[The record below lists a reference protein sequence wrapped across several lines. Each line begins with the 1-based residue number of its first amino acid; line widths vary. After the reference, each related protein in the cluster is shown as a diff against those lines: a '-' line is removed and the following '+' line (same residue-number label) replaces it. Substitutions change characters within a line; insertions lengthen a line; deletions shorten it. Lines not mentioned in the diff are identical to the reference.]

1 MCAFGSPAAQRS
13 VRNRTRRCASGR
25 DAARGLAGF
34 GVAGPLLRLNVRS
47 SFLPV
52 ADAMTVIVP
61 ISRQTRRPT
70 RGRVLLVEDSFDE
83 LELYALILAD
93 DVDVLKASRG
103 ETGYAVACAERP
115 DVIVLDILM
124 PDMDGWQ
131 VRERLRRN
139 PATASIPVLV
149 MTGDDDSYE
158 KAIARSDVFA
168 ALKKPCAP
176 DQLLLAIQRALAPR
190 RR

>member
-1 MCAFGSPAAQRS
+1 
-13 VRNRTRRCASGR
+13 
-25 DAARGLAGF
+25 
-34 GVAGPLLRLNVRS
+34 
-47 SFLPV
+47 
-52 ADAMTVIVP
+52 MTVVVP
-61 ISRQTRRPT
+61 ISREQRRGG

-103 ETGYAVACAERP
+103 ETGYALACAALP

-124 PDMDGWQ
+124 PDVDGWQ

-139 PATASIPVLV
+139 PATARIPVLV
-149 MTGDDDSYE
+149 LTGDDESYE
-158 KAIARSDVFA
+158 MAVSRPDVFA

-176 DQLLLAIQRALAPR
+176 ERLLEAIHQALKAR
-190 RR
+190 R